1 MNRMLT
7 LVRREFWEHRGLF
20 WAPLI
25 TAGLLVLATFLGGSR
40 GGAVRIAVDGKTQDF
55 IAAMSGPAQE
65 KFFGV
70 FLGALIVPQLVV
82 ALVVV
87 FFYLLDAL
95 YSERRDRSILFWK
108 SMPVSDT
115 ETVASKALVALLLVP
130 LWVWLLSLAVGVL
143 GFGALAL
150 KVSGTPFAS
159 LATWHMGSWLAV
171 QGTLLLNTLVAALW
185 YAPVAAALLVLSA
198 FARRAVF
205 MWAVLPPLVLIF
217 LEKVAFNTGH
227 VAAFIGRRLSGFFEA
242 RGEWVEPAA
251 SASAE
256 RKVAAYTELYDRI
269 SALPLLSNP
278 ELWAGVV
285 VAVALF
291 YVAVRLRRWRDDT

>member
-20 WAPLI
+20 WAPLA

-40 GGAVRIAVDGKTQDF
+40 GGAFKIAVEGKAQDF
-55 IAAMSGPAQE
+55 AALMSGPAQE

-70 FLGALIVPQLVV
+70 FLGALIVPQLIV
-82 ALVVV
+82 ALIVL
-87 FFYLLDAL
+87 FFYLLDTL
-95 YSERRDRSILFWK
+95 YTERRDRSILFWK
-108 SMPVSDT
+108 SMPVSDA
-115 ETVASKALVALLLVP
+115 ETVASKAIVALLVVP
-130 LWVWLLSLAVGVL
+130 LWVWALSLAVGVL

-150 KVSGTPFAS
+150 KVSGTPLAS
-159 LATWHMGSWLAV
+159 MATWHMGTWLTV
-171 QGTLLLNTLVAALW
+171 QGTLLLNVLVGALW
-185 YAPVAAALLVLSA
+185 YAPLAAALLVVSA
-198 FARRAVF
+198 FAPRAVF
-205 MWAVLPPLVLIF
+205 MWAVLPPVVLIF
-217 LEKVAFNTGH
+217 LEEIAFDTNH
-227 VAAFIGRRLSGFFEA
+227 VAMLIGRRLGGFFEA
-242 RGEWVEPAA
+242 RGEWAEPAR
-251 SASAE
+251 SATPE
-256 RKVAAYTELYDRI
+256 DKVQAYSELYDRI